1 MQTEFR
7 DKQVVWTKKHTDRVN
22 AGGDGSRDW
31 QGDITRQDIDNN
43 IATELINGIHPYPS
57 LRHYFKHDGV
67 VFNDKAIMQLW
78 GGRKTGYRRV
88 EQVRKFL
95 RYADPDEARRRKGDD
110 VFALVRP
117 MTDSM
122 CHQCENT
129 FDIGENTSL
138 DEVDI
143 ATQTSFIGKE
153 TIKFKTAG
161 DGILKDACLLY
172 TSPSPRD

>member
-1 MQTEFR
+1 
-7 DKQVVWTKKHTDRVN
+7 
-22 AGGDGSRDW
+22 
-31 QGDITRQDIDNN
+31 
-43 IATELINGIHPYPS
+43 
-57 LRHYFKHDGV
+57 
-67 VFNDKAIMQLW
+67 MQLW
-78 GGRKTGYRRV
+78 GGTATGYRRV

-95 RYADPDEARRRKGDD
+95 RYADPEEDQRRKDHD

-143 ATQTSFIGKE
+143 STQTSFVGKE
-153 TIKFKTAG
+153 TIKYKAAG
-161 DGILKDACLLY
+161 DGILKDTVCDSTTGAIFTFLFRKDNAL
-172 TSPSPRD
+172 